1 MGATFTLAREMWVE
15 EPGRKWRQTKKNKSG
30 DKKLY
35 AIKSLL
41 YFYCRCAWNGMST
54 PIDC

>member
-30 DKKLY
+30 DKK
-35 AIKSLL
+35 IVCNKEPTLL
-41 YFYCRCAWNGMST
+41 LLQVCLEWNEHSN
-54 PIDC
+54 